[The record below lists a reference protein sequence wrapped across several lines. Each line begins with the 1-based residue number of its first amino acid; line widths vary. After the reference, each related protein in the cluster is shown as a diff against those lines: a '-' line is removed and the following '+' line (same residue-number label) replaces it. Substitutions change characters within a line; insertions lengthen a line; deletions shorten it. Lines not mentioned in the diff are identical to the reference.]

1 MSFKTTLGKLLDHR
15 RTVVHLNGYA
25 VDQIR
30 YLRME
35 EGKHLYR
42 VEVCD
47 GTDWYFLDQD
57 VLVNGTDWYFL
68 DQDVLVNSTG
78 GVYVD
83 EYPCFEN
90 GGSTW
95 MALLTFRTLKP
106 VTQSDLEKL
115 K

>member
-57 VLVNGTDWYFL
+57 VLVN
-68 DQDVLVNSTG
+68 STG

>member
-15 RTVVHLNGYA
+15 RTVVHLNGHE

-57 VLVNGTDWYFL
+57 VLVNDTG
-68 DQDVLVNSTG
+68 DVGVN
-78 GVYVD
+78 
-83 EYPCFEN
+83 EYPCIEN
-90 GGSTW
+90 GGSSCP
-95 MALLTFRTLKP
+95 ALLTFRTLKP
-106 VTQSDLEKL
+106 VTQSDLEK
-115 K
+115 